1 VTVDARTD
9 VVERRRITLLVLAV
23 FLAPFAA
30 MLHLQLS
37 YMDVR
42 HACRSAS
49 ELRLHLESAVLLAVA
64 LVGVLLAWRG
74 WHAVGATW
82 PADEGGHDGRS
93 RFLFLAGLLLGALFS
108 LVIVAQW
115 LAVFLLA
122 PCQ

>member
-1 VTVDARTD
+1 VDPRTA
-9 VVERRRITLLVLAV
+9 VVERRRITLLVLAL

-30 MLHLQLS
+30 MLHLELS

-42 HACRSAS
+42 HACRQAS
-49 ELRLHLESAVLLAVA
+49 ELRLHLESVGTLILALIGLLV
-64 LVGVLLAWRG
+64 AWRG

-82 PADEGGHDGRS
+82 PADEGGHEGRS
-93 RFLFLAGLLLGALFS
+93 RFLFTVGVLLSALFS

>member
-1 VTVDARTD
+1 MTVDPRTA
-9 VVERRRITLLVLAV
+9 VVERRRIVRLALAL

-42 HACRSAS
+42 HACRHAS
-49 ELRLHLESAVLLAVA
+49 ELRLHVETAVLLLVA
-64 LVGVLLAWRG
+64 LAGMLVAWRG
-74 WHAVGATW
+74 WHAVGAEW
-82 PADEGGHDGRS
+82 PADEGGAEGRS
-93 RFLFLAGLLLGALFS
+93 RFLFAAGLLLSALFA

-115 LAVFLLA
+115 LPLFTLS

>member
-1 VTVDARTD
+1 MTVDPRTA
-9 VVERRRITLLVLAV
+9 VVERRRISLLALAL

-42 HACRSAS
+42 HACRHAS
-49 ELRLHLESAVLLAVA
+49 ELRLHLESAVLLAIA
-64 LVGVLLAWRG
+64 LIGVLVAWRG

-82 PADEGGHDGRS
+82 PADEGGPEGRS
-93 RFLFLAGLLLGALFS
+93 RFLFLTGLLLSALFS